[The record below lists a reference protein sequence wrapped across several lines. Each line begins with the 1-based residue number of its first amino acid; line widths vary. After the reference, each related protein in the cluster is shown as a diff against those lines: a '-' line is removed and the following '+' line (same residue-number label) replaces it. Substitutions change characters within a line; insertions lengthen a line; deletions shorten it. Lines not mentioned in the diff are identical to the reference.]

1 MIINASSIIIIF
13 TCALFTSPNDA
24 VKENRFLFLPLIIL
38 KIHIM
43 KETLLKIKNYFQS
56 VLFKKHTK
64 RFGIFIS
71 VLVGLLLLAC
81 GGLSIYFNQNKTEI
95 IAKINTRINENIN
108 GKFHIGDFHYKFL
121 TGFPNFTL
129 ALKDVE
135 IKDNQWNSHKHTL
148 LKAQEIEARL
158 NIWSLLQKEINIH
171 KILINDAAIYI
182 YKAENGY
189 SNVNIFKPKKKKP
202 KTASEKPETTIDD
215 VNLNNVHVIIDNHL
229 GHKLFD
235 FEVAN
240 LQSKVDYDDDNWQ
253 TNLYLKTKIN
263 SLAFNTV
270 HGSFAKEK
278 ELEGN
283 FDISYAEE
291 KQKIDIETKNLK
303 IGSDAFDI
311 KAFFNIGKNNSLFG
325 INISTSI
332 LWRNA
337 SNLLSANITSK
348 LNQFDLKKP
357 IDVNCDIKGDLNA
370 EGDPKIVVQAII
382 KNNELTIPDGLF
394 TNCSFKGIFT
404 NNFKPKEGF
413 NDPNSAIVLTHF
425 TGDYENIP
433 LKIPQAVINNLEKPI
448 ATGIVNS
455 DFDVSKL
462 NGMMNE
468 KLLHFESG
476 HARANLKFQFD
487 IVDLYINKPRFIGN
501 VDIDKTTFEYIPK
514 NIRAENTDVKLSFTE
529 QALYIKKIAYKHKKN
544 IIQIDGKI
552 DNFLNLYYDAPEK
565 MVVNW
570 NIYCPNIDVKQFLGI
585 LKNSSSKKTVQRKPT
600 GKSVNFTNQL
610 KSVIDKCTAIINLKA
625 DKINYGNLTATNTR
639 ATLQMLNS
647 KLLLKNGNLQT
658 SGGSIA
664 FNGSIEP
671 SGNHFVFS
679 SMAQVNRVDIA
690 SFLRSF
696 NNFGIQS
703 FSPKNIHGKLSSN
716 ANVVG
721 LMSSKGDLIVN
732 SMKGKL
738 TFNVIHGG
746 LLNFE
751 PIVKVGKFAFPFRDV
766 KNITF
771 SDLSGDLNLR
781 GEQVDI
787 KDLTISSSV
796 LNFDIDGIYSFGRGT
811 NLALTIPLRN
821 SKNDAQLAT
830 QAERDAVRDR
840 GIVLHLLAVDDD
852 GKMKIKWGKKGK

>member
-1 MIINASSIIIIF
+1 
-13 TCALFTSPNDA
+13 
-24 VKENRFLFLPLIIL
+24 
-38 KIHIM
+38 M
-43 KETLLKIKNYFQS
+43 KETLLHIKTFFQS
-56 VLFKKHTK
+56 ATFKKYAK
-64 RFGIFIS
+64 RFGYFILG
-71 VLVGLLLLAC
+71 LVALLLIAC
-81 GGLSIYFNQNKTEI
+81 GGLSVYFNRNKTEI
-95 IAKINTRINENIN
+95 IAKINTKINENIN
-108 GKFHIGDFHYKFL
+108 GKFHVGDFHYKFL

-135 IKDNQWNSHKHTL
+135 IKDNQWSVHKHTL
-148 LKAQEIEARL
+148 LKAKEIEARL
-158 NIWSLLQKEINIH
+158 NVWSLIQNEINIH

-189 SNVNIFKPKKKKP
+189 SNVNIFKPKNKKP
-202 KTASEKPETTIDD
+202 ATTNEKPETTIDN
-215 VNLNNVHVIIDNHL
+215 VNFNNVQVIIDNHL
-229 GHKLFD
+229 GHKLFN
-235 FEVAN
+235 FNVAN
-240 LQSKVDYDDDNWQ
+240 LQTKVDYENDNWH

-283 FDISYAEE
+283 FDISYNDETE
-291 KQKIDIETKNLK
+291 KIDIKTQNLK
-303 IGSDAFDI
+303 IGADSFDI
-311 KAFFNIGKNNSLFG
+311 VAFFNIGKGNSLFG
-325 INISTSI
+325 INIATKI
-332 LWRNA
+332 LWKNA
-337 SNLLSANITSK
+337 SNLLSANISSK

-357 IDVNCDIKGDLNA
+357 IEVNCDIKGDLNA
-370 EGDPKIVVQAII
+370 EGDPKIVVQAHI

-404 NNFKPKEGF
+404 NNFKPKNGF
-413 NDPNSAIVLTHF
+413 NDPNSAIVLSHF
-425 TGDYENIP
+425 KAEYDNIP
-433 LKIPQAVINNLEKPI
+433 LTIQQAVINNLEKPI

-455 DFDVSKL
+455 DFDISKL

-468 KLLHFESG
+468 KVLHFVSG
-476 HARANLKFQFD
+476 HAHANLKFQFD
-487 IVDLYINKPRFIGN
+487 IVDLYINKPRFIGD
-501 VDIDKTTFEYIPK
+501 VDIDKATFEYVPK
-514 NIRAENTDVKLSFTE
+514 NIRAEKTDVKLSFTE
-529 QALYIKKIAYKHKKN
+529 KALYIKKIAYKHKKN
-544 IIQIDGKI
+544 IIRIDGRI
-552 DNFLNLYYDAPEK
+552 ENFLNLYYDAPEK

-570 NIYCPNIDVKQFLGI
+570 NIYCPYIDVKQFLGI
-585 LKNSSSKKTVQRKPT
+585 LKNSPSQKVAQKKPAK
-600 GKSVNFTNQL
+600 KNMNFTNQL
-610 KSVIDKCTAIINLKA
+610 KSVIDKCTAVINLKA
-625 DKINYGNLTATNTR
+625 DKINYGNMTATNTK
-639 ATLQMLNS
+639 ATLQMSDS

-658 SGGSIA
+658 SGGSIS
-664 FNGSIEP
+664 FSGSVEP

-679 SMAQVNRVDIA
+679 SMAQVHRVDIA
-690 SFLRSF
+690 SFLKSF
-696 NNFGIQS
+696 NNFGIKS

-738 TFNVIHGG
+738 KFNVNQGA

-796 LNFDIDGIYSFGRGT
+796 LNFDVDGIYSFGRGT
-811 NLALTIPLRN
+811 NLALTVPLRN
-821 SKNDAQLAT
+821 SKNDAKLAT
-830 QAERDAVRDR
+830 KEKRKAVRER
-840 GIVLHLLAVDDD
+840 GIVLHLIAYDNE
-852 GKMKIKWGKKGK
+852 GKIKVKWGKRDK